1 MANTK
6 QSDFADLTESTL
18 ALGDLLPLRDVSDT
32 SMAAS
37 GTNKEITVQDFIDF
51 LKASPS
57 AGIGIPRVAHLGSQ
71 HSISS
76 TTPTEVTGLTL
87 ALEVGTYMFDYR
99 LIVRTA
105 TITVGPQFNFN
116 FDGTTTKARWWFVY
130 ADLSSTLLA
139 AIGTMAHDT
148 STSTLGFQMA
158 KAEDDMAT
166 TAAGNMG
173 PFATTN
179 AVQTAATDIMYQITG
194 LIVVSGAG
202 NIELWHGSETATATS
217 VEVGSSLV
225 VIRTA

>member
-1 MANTK
+1 MADTK
-6 QSDFADLTESTL
+6 IS
-18 ALGDLLPLRDVSDT
+18 ALGAVST
-32 SMAAS
+32 AATTDEFPVNQ
-37 GTNKEITVQDFIDF
+37 GGVTLKETNAQLMTLMQT
-51 LKASPS
+51 L
-57 AGIGIPRVAHLGSQ
+57 GLPRVKQLGTQ
-71 HSISS
+71 HSTSS
-76 TTPTEVTGLTL
+76 TTPDEVTGLTMNIE
-87 ALEVGTYMFDYR
+87 AGTYIFDYR
-99 LIVRTA
+99 LIVQSA

-173 PFATTN
+173 PVATTN
-179 AVQTAATDIMYQITG
+179 SVQTTNTDIMCQITG
-194 LIVVSGAG
+194 IIVVSTSG
-202 NIELWHGSETATATS
+202 NLELWHGSETATATS

-225 VIRTA
+225 VVRTA